1 VCTAQSGEAFPGEIA
16 LKIFVHVKNP
26 LTEDVFGRDFAFIFL
41 VDIEVHGNR
50 KPAMLA
56 GFPEGRIVPC
66 LCAEGT
72 RTLCP
77 HAESRRAQTVMSRR
91 DIAEING
98 AQLLYF
104 Q

>member
-1 VCTAQSGEAFPGEIA
+1 MS
-16 LKIFVHVKNP
+16 LNIFVHVKNP
-26 LTEDVFGRDFAFIFL
+26 LTENVSGCETSLLFSWWKLGCQ
-41 VDIEVHGNR
+41 GNR

-77 HAESRRAQTVMSRR
+77 HAESRRAQRVMSRR

-98 AQLLYF
+98 AQPHYF
-104 Q
+104 EQDTGKTSSFG

>member
-1 VCTAQSGEAFPGEIA
+1 MNFS
-16 LKIFVHVKNP
+16 FV
-26 LTEDVFGRDFAFIFL
+26 LRMG
-41 VDIEVHGNR
+41 IEMQGNR

-77 HAESRRAQTVMSRR
+77 HAESRRAQTAMSRK
-91 DIAEING
+91 DMAEMNG
-98 AQLLYF
+98 LQAPYF
-104 Q
+104 QPDTGKS